1 MEDITVHLERQHIV
15 WKMGDDHLIFLGRTA
30 ANWILKITLMF
41 QLFAMQIFQDLAN
54 TFSKTLS
61 SLGMAALVTELP

>member
-30 ANWILKITLMF
+30 ANWILQITLMF
-41 QLFAMQIFQDLAN
+41 QLFAMQIVEDLEN
-54 TFSKTLS
+54 TL
-61 SLGMAALVTELP
+61 